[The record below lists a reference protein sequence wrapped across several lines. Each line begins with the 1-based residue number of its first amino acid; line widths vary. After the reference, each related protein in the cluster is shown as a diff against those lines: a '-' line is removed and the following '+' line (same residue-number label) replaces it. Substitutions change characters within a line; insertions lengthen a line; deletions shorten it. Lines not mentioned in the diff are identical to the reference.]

1 MKALVVYSS
10 LTGNTKKI
18 AEAMYEEIN
27 IEKDIYKSNED
38 FNIEN
43 YDFIAVGYWV
53 NKGICD
59 DKIKEILEK
68 VNNKNIILF
77 GTLGAKENGPYYDSI
92 KKRIEDLVP
101 ENNKILG
108 HFLCQGKINE
118 KLTERYKEMLKNNQG
133 DEHVKEQ
140 LKNHEEASKHPDD
153 KDIYNAKMFIRECLC

>member
-68 VNNKNIILF
+68 VNNKKAGIAL
-77 GTLGAKENGPYYDSI
+77 L
-92 KKRIEDLVP
+92 
-101 ENNKILG
+101 
-108 HFLCQGKINE
+108 
-118 KLTERYKEMLKNNQG
+118 
-133 DEHVKEQ
+133 
-140 LKNHEEASKHPDD
+140 
-153 KDIYNAKMFIRECLC
+153 